1 MIKENKKDLL
11 LFKSGYPIH
20 NEYETVPEDMELVF
34 MNGIFRHG
42 SRFWSSYR
50 DLKFYDLLK
59 KDILKSSDDRKN
71 AILLNKYRK
80 LIKNNGEDQVENICN
95 KGIYEIKEIGKSLYN
110 AHPNYFK
117 KIKKINYETT
127 SKIRTIQTKKQ
138 LVKSLSNVTRR
149 KIPTIK
155 ISTKNNNYKIDG
167 ILNYRSLLHSNS
179 SKEYNI
185 FKKNNFLFLKKCD
198 KFINIQMIKDVRN
211 KFGIREDIGNKIVR
225 DMLEGLFESLNL
237 TGTFKYTIN
246 NDTINL
252 SCFPS
257 KYNNLQESIYL
268 IFLQTGLSYSFNIIE
283 LCKLV
288 LLKSI
293 INKIFVKLS
302 NIILHQI
309 GEDLD
314 KAMLNH
320 NKNINSKT
328 IVDPI
333 FYFGHAGVLM
343 PVITHLI
350 FMGKDIDKESKIISK
365 KFKTYVSKMEDV
377 SVLEP
382 GLARLKLMKMY
393 FKLLNYSNNLVTK
406 GYNFDWIT
414 PMSGN
419 ILFRLMKSKI
429 DKEYYVQILLNGRTF
444 SPPSFKQQKMIKL
457 REFRDMLL
465 KNYLTSKEF
474 KKLSGE

>member
-1 MIKENKKDLL
+1 MIEENKKDLL

-34 MNGIFRHG
+34 INGIFRHG
-42 SRFWSSYR
+42 SRFWTSYR

-59 KDILKSSDDRKN
+59 KDILKTRDDRKN
-71 AILLNKYRK
+71 AKLLNKYRK
-80 LIKNNGEDQVENICN
+80 LIKNNGEDQIENICN
-95 KGIYEIKEIGKSLYN
+95 KGNYEIKEIGKSLYN
-110 AHPNYFK
+110 AHRNYFK

-138 LVKSLSNVTRR
+138 LVKSLSNVTGR
-149 KIPTIK
+149 KIPTVK
-155 ISTKNNNYKIDG
+155 ISTKNSNYKIDS

-179 SKEYNI
+179 SKEYNK
-185 FKKNNFLFLKKCD
+185 FKKNNFSFLKKCN
-198 KFINIQMIKDVRN
+198 KFFNVEMIEDVRN
-211 KFGIREDIGNKIVR
+211 KFGINKNSGNKIVR
-225 DMLEGLFESLNL
+225 DMLEGLFDSLNL
-237 TGTFKYTIN
+237 TGTFKYTID
-246 NDTINL
+246 NDTLNL

-268 IFLQTGLSYSFNIIE
+268 IFLQSGLSYSYNIIE

-288 LLKSI
+288 LFRSV

-302 NIILHQI
+302 NVILHQI

-320 NKNINSKT
+320 NKNLNSKT

-343 PVITHLI
+343 PVISHLM
-350 FMGKDIDKESKIISK
+350 FMDKDINKESNRISK
-365 KFKTYVSKMEDV
+365 IFKTYVSKMEDV

-382 GLARLKLMKMY
+382 ELAKLKLVKMY
-393 FKLLNYSNNLVTK
+393 FKLLYYSNNLVTN
-406 GYNFDWIT
+406 GNNYDWIT

-429 DKEYYVQILLNGRTF
+429 DKEYYVQILLNGRIF
-444 SPPSFKQQKMIKL
+444 SPPSFKNKKSIKL